1 MKVRRDIASIP
12 LRSAAETWQAIAALI
27 TGNASVDAD
36 TLVKAASV
44 MESLIADE
52 YPANVPIVVKGN
64 GPRLVIYLLYNE
76 DAIEAGTDIDALSW
90 NPTGG
95 PGWSMTAPS
104 EAVDVG
110 WMNGTLQS
118 RAPRISIHDVA
129 SPPTEDE
136 EETTSTKSAL
146 QINWGVLSQS

>member
-12 LRSAAETWQAIAALI
+12 VRSAAETWKAITALV
-27 TGNASVDAD
+27 TRNGSVDPDSLA
-36 TLVKAASV
+36 KAASV

-52 YPANVPIVVKGN
+52 YPASVPIVVKGN

-76 DAIEAGTDIDALSW
+76 DAMEAGTDIDSLSW

-95 PGWSMTAPS
+95 PDWSMTAPS
-104 EAVDVG
+104 EAADIG

-129 SPPTEDE
+129 SPPTEE
-136 EETTSTKSAL
+136 EEPTSSKAAL
-146 QINWGVLSQS
+146 KINWGVLNQS